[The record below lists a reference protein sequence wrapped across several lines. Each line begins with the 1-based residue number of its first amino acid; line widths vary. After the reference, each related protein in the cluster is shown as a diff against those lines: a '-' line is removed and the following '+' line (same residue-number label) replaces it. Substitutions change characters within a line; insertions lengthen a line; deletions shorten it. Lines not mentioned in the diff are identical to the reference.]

1 MNDGYTVYDEDFK
14 DDDAEGYNVIFPAM
28 PEIVTWGRT
37 MEEAKANATEA
48 LTCHIKGMK
57 RDGDKLPQDIS
68 VENPLVVDKILLY
81 DSALADAQGAG
92 GACSAQKS
100 RLGRSRNRRLSSP
113 T

>member
-1 MNDGYTVYDEDFK
+1 MSVECRCLSKWYTLITMNNGYTVYYEYFK

-57 RDGDKLPQDIS
+57 RDGDQLPQDIS
-68 VENPLVVDKILLY
+68 VENPLVVDKI
-81 DSALADAQGAG
+81 SVV
-92 GACSAQKS
+92 
-100 RLGRSRNRRLSSP
+100 
-113 T
+113 